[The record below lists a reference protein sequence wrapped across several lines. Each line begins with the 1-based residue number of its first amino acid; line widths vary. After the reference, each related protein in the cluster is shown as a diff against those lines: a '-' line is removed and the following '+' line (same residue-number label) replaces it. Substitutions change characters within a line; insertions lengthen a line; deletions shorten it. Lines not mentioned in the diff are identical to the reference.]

1 MQWTEQKRNELE
13 TKLRDYQFAH
23 AIPYLLETTK
33 FGIRCAKTDPTD
45 YTIPGRSRVGGDP
58 DLPPDWEWPMTVD
71 GQAMTF
77 LAQLNLQDLVQHD
90 SSAFLPKEGMLSF
103 FVGVDEPAYDIE
115 HRVLVMTTEQLA
127 AAVHRHSP
135 EETTMEESFKGFA
148 LSARATLEP
157 PNYAYIDY
165 DQIESDV
172 VGYEEFEEVYQ
183 DIRDEGKQ
191 DILQLFGYPT
201 SQHDDEEYEA
211 ALRLLTGQDYDY
223 NKDSALN
230 QITKKLGGDKD
241 KAKQEIEDIVMLLE
255 IDTDDDVG
263 FCWWDAGV
271 LHYFIRKEDLL
282 AGRFDRTYCSLYSS

>member
-103 FVGVDEPAYDIE
+103 FVGVDEPAYD
-115 HRVLVMTTEQLA
+115 
-127 AAVHRHSP
+127 
-135 EETTMEESFKGFA
+135 
-148 LSARATLEP
+148 
-157 PNYAYIDY
+157 
-165 DQIESDV
+165 
-172 VGYEEFEEVYQ
+172 
-183 DIRDEGKQ
+183 
-191 DILQLFGYPT
+191 
-201 SQHDDEEYEA
+201 
-211 ALRLLTGQDYDY
+211 
-223 NKDSALN
+223 
-230 QITKKLGGDKD
+230 
-241 KAKQEIEDIVMLLE
+241 
-255 IDTDDDVG
+255 
-263 FCWWDAGV
+263 
-271 LHYFIRKEDLL
+271 
-282 AGRFDRTYCSLYSS
+282 